1 MGKHKYFYCS
11 KCDKKH
17 QRPVGKNCTVIQP
30 QQEDLSELDTS
41 SSSSST
47 SIGASASSAQDMNV
61 LLLAEM
67 KNLSSK
73 MNSMVKRLATTE
85 KQLQSASTSDSQQ
98 QRDKGKKFKQKV
110 PPVPQIQ
117 SSDEDSSDP
126 EVVMPSKKF
135 IKKDGKIQEQV
146 RACMGELKHMNDKD
160 YPGKFKSQRSSND
173 DVTVKFKI
181 PWPQNQVLSGST
193 RSRPSYD
200 QLNVYQWVSGFACI
214 AQDEIDIEVKNK
226 CWHIWQT

>member
-17 QRPVGKNCTVIQP
+17 QRPVGKNCTVILP

-73 MNSMVKRLATTE
+73 MNSM
-85 KQLQSASTSDSQQ
+85 
-98 QRDKGKKFKQKV
+98 
-110 PPVPQIQ
+110 
-117 SSDEDSSDP
+117 
-126 EVVMPSKKF
+126 
-135 IKKDGKIQEQV
+135 
-146 RACMGELKHMNDKD
+146 
-160 YPGKFKSQRSSND
+160 
-173 DVTVKFKI
+173 
-181 PWPQNQVLSGST
+181 
-193 RSRPSYD
+193 
-200 QLNVYQWVSGFACI
+200 
-214 AQDEIDIEVKNK
+214 
-226 CWHIWQT
+226 

>member
-11 KCDKKH
+11 KCDRKH
-17 QRPVGKNCTVIQP
+17 QRRVGKNCTVIQP

-117 SSDEDSSDP
+117 SSDENSSDP

-135 IKKDGKIQEQV
+135 IKKMA
-146 RACMGELKHMNDKD
+146 R
-160 YPGKFKSQRSSND
+160 FR
-173 DVTVKFKI
+173 
-181 PWPQNQVLSGST
+181 
-193 RSRPSYD
+193 
-200 QLNVYQWVSGFACI
+200 
-214 AQDEIDIEVKNK
+214 NK
-226 CWHIWQT
+226 